1 MLQNPHEQELRALFD
16 KLPAAPMNIKK
27 PGEEHPRMISFE
39 LFKSII
45 DIMMHKAYCYG
56 NMDATMYEGDK
67 LAELSLQRL

>member
-1 MLQNPHEQELRALFD
+1 MLQNPHEQELKKLFD
-16 KLPAAPMNIKK
+16 KLPAVPMNIKK

-56 NMDATMYEGDK
+56 NMDATISEGENMT
-67 LAELSLQRL
+67 ELSLQRL